1 MGNALLQRSAD
12 VGVGRVVELADTMD
26 LGSIGESCAGSSP
39 VAPTT
44 IDVSDDTDHAS
55 AKHRSSPAPRM
66 NAHGNPKRHPSPGS
80 LGKASVVTLSLF
92 MAGCSPSGERALI
105 EGDRLL
111 QIGKSS
117 EAIPLLERAAL
128 DLPQNAPALNHLG
141 LAYHASGKTN
151 EARRAYLRALE
162 VDRNRI
168 EATYNL
174 AITYLE
180 RGELQEAEKG
190 LRAYLVAHPTD
201 AAVWEVIAQL
211 QFQSGR
217 WDDTERSFATIQ
229 PTGAISADSWNTRGL
244 LSLRK
249 RRFKDAVNCFQYALS
264 LDPAATTP
272 LFNLGVAHQL
282 QGDRRSAAVQYRRW
296 LVVNPSARQSAGV
309 QELIRQWEIP
319 ATPSTALVSTNAP
332 APFAPQRPGR
342 PAAPVVPTQRT
353 NAAAVTEAP
362 RPLAT
367 STLPSSPART
377 PEPPAA
383 KPVAPPQITPPPPL
397 QVVNVQEDPPLR
409 PAQDEPVAKPAA
421 KLAAAVPTGGAAP
434 APQKTT
440 EPATSTVTSPS
451 AAEGKADATETD
463 DADNPAKRSLW
474 QRVTPGKWANPVQWF
489 RKSSETNTAAASD
502 ARPPGNPAEVA
513 AKAASKPSSSP
524 QKKPTPLS
532 PPAAVGPATAPTTA
546 ATTPSRPAPRTEIAS
561 PRRPAPPRYIR
572 RAVGLLPAGNRTA
585 AEPHFQQGIGAHQ
598 RRDLIN
604 AAAQYRRATEI
615 DPSFHEAY
623 HNLALVALDQG
634 DVNLALVA
642 CEQALLLRPADSESR
657 RSFAVALKQAGHPQD
672 AAEQIELFLAAK
684 PTETALHL
692 AAAGLYAGELDEPAK
707 ARTHYELVL
716 ALEPSHPQAAAIRGW
731 LSSHPK

>member
-1 MGNALLQRSAD
+1 
-12 VGVGRVVELADTMD
+12 
-26 LGSIGESCAGSSP
+26 
-39 VAPTT
+39 
-44 IDVSDDTDHAS
+44 
-55 AKHRSSPAPRM
+55 M
-66 NAHGNPKRHPSPGS
+66 NAHGNTKRLPSPVS
-80 LGKASVVTLSLF
+80 LGKASMVTLSLF
-92 MAGCSPSGERALI
+92 LGGCSPSGERALI

-111 QIGKSS
+111 QIGKST

-174 AITYLE
+174 AITHLE
-180 RGELQEAEKG
+180 RGELLEAEKG
-190 LRAYLVAHPTD
+190 LRAYLVAHPAD
-201 AAVWEVIAQL
+201 AAVWEVLAQL

-217 WDDTERSFATIQ
+217 WDDAERSFATIQ
-229 PTGAISADSWNTRGL
+229 PTGAISADGWNSRGL

-264 LDPAATTP
+264 LNPAATTP
-272 LFNLGVAHQL
+272 LYNLGVSYQL
-282 QGDRRSAAVQYRRW
+282 QGDRRSAAAQYRRW
-296 LVVNPSARQSAGV
+296 LAVNPSAPQSAAV
-309 QELIRQWEIP
+309 QELVRQWETP
-319 ATPSTALVSTNAP
+319 ATPPTALVSTNAP
-332 APFAPQRPGR
+332 TPLVPQRPGR
-342 PAAPVVPTQRT
+342 PTAPVAPTQRT
-353 NAAAVTEAP
+353 NAVAVTEAP

-367 STLPSSPART
+367 TTPPPTAPTSPTRT
-377 PEPPAA
+377 AEPPAV
-383 KPVAPPQITPPPPL
+383 KPVVPPQIVPPPPPPL

-421 KLAAAVPTGGAAP
+421 KPVVAAPTGVAAP
-434 APQKTT
+434 APQKPT
-440 EPATSTVTSPS
+440 EPAVSAAPSPS
-451 AAEGKADATETD
+451 AAEGKTTPTALETD
-463 DADNPAKRSLW
+463 DANNTAKRSLW

-546 ATTPSRPAPRTEIAS
+546 ATTPATASAAPSKPAPRTEIAQV
-561 PRRPAPPRYIR
+561 RRPAPPRYVR
-572 RAVGLLPAGNRTA
+572 RAIGLLPAGNRTV

-604 AAAQYRRATEI
+604 AAAQYRRATEV

-634 DVNLALVA
+634 DLNLALVA
-642 CEQALLLRPADSESR
+642 CEQALLLRPSDSESR
-657 RSFAVALKQAGHPQD
+657 RNFAVALKQAGYPQD

-692 AAAGLYAGELDEPAK
+692 AVAGLYAGELEDPAK
-707 ARTHYELVL
+707 ARNHYESVL

-731 LSSHPK
+731 LASHPK

>member
-1 MGNALLQRSAD
+1 M
-12 VGVGRVVELADTMD
+12 
-26 LGSIGESCAGSSP
+26 
-39 VAPTT
+39 
-44 IDVSDDTDHAS
+44 
-55 AKHRSSPAPRM
+55 
-66 NAHGNPKRHPSPGS
+66 
-80 LGKASVVTLSLF
+80 VTLSLF
-92 MAGCSPSGERALI
+92 LGGCSPSGERALI

-111 QIGKSS
+111 QIGKST

-174 AITYLE
+174 AITHLE
-180 RGELQEAEKG
+180 RGELLEAEKG
-190 LRAYLVAHPTD
+190 LRAYLVAHPAD
-201 AAVWEVIAQL
+201 AAVWEVLAQL

-217 WDDTERSFATIQ
+217 WDDAERSFATIQ
-229 PTGAISADSWNTRGL
+229 PTGAISADGWNSRGL

-264 LDPAATTP
+264 LNPAATTP
-272 LFNLGVAHQL
+272 LYNLGVSYQL
-282 QGDRRSAAVQYRRW
+282 QGDRRSAAAQYRRW
-296 LVVNPSARQSAGV
+296 LAVNPSAPQSAAV
-309 QELIRQWEIP
+309 QELVRQWETP
-319 ATPSTALVSTNAP
+319 ATPPTALVSTNAP
-332 APFAPQRPGR
+332 TPLVPQRPGR
-342 PAAPVVPTQRT
+342 PTAPVAPTQRT
-353 NAAAVTEAP
+353 NAVAVTEAP

-367 STLPSSPART
+367 TTPPPTAPTSPTRT
-377 PEPPAA
+377 AEPPAV
-383 KPVAPPQITPPPPL
+383 KPVVPPQIVPPPPPPL

-421 KLAAAVPTGGAAP
+421 KPVVAAPTGVAAP
-434 APQKTT
+434 APQKPT
-440 EPATSTVTSPS
+440 ELAVPAVPSPS
-451 AAEGKADATETD
+451 AAEGKTALETD
-463 DADNPAKRSLW
+463 DANNPAKRSLW

-546 ATTPSRPAPRTEIAS
+546 ATTPATASAAPSKPAPRTEIAQV
-561 PRRPAPPRYIR
+561 RRPAPPRYVR
-572 RAVGLLPAGNRTA
+572 RAIGLLPAGNRTV

-604 AAAQYRRATEI
+604 AAAQYRRATEV

-634 DVNLALVA
+634 DLNLALVA
-642 CEQALLLRPADSESR
+642 CEQALLLRPSDSESR
-657 RSFAVALKQAGHPQD
+657 RNFAVELKQAGYPQD

-692 AAAGLYAGELDEPAK
+692 AVAGLYAGELEDPAK
-707 ARTHYELVL
+707 ARNHYESVL

-731 LSSHPK
+731 LASHPK

>member
-1 MGNALLQRSAD
+1 
-12 VGVGRVVELADTMD
+12 
-26 LGSIGESCAGSSP
+26 
-39 VAPTT
+39 
-44 IDVSDDTDHAS
+44 
-55 AKHRSSPAPRM
+55 
-66 NAHGNPKRHPSPGS
+66 
-80 LGKASVVTLSLF
+80 
-92 MAGCSPSGERALI
+92 
-105 EGDRLL
+105 
-111 QIGKSS
+111 
-117 EAIPLLERAAL
+117 L

-174 AITYLE
+174 AITHLE
-180 RGELQEAEKG
+180 RGELLEAEKG
-190 LRAYLVAHPTD
+190 LRAYLVAHPAD
-201 AAVWEVIAQL
+201 AAVWEVLAQL

-217 WDDTERSFATIQ
+217 WDDAERSFATIQ
-229 PTGAISADSWNTRGL
+229 PTGAISADGWNSRGL

-264 LDPAATTP
+264 LNPAATTP
-272 LFNLGVAHQL
+272 LYNLGVSYQL
-282 QGDRRSAAVQYRRW
+282 QGDRRSAAAQYRRW
-296 LVVNPSARQSAGV
+296 LAVNPSAPQSAAV
-309 QELIRQWEIP
+309 QELVRQWETP
-319 ATPSTALVSTNAP
+319 ATPPTALVSTNAP
-332 APFAPQRPGR
+332 TPLVPQRPGR
-342 PAAPVVPTQRT
+342 PTAPVAPTQRT
-353 NAAAVTEAP
+353 NAVAVTEAP

-367 STLPSSPART
+367 TTPPPTAPTSPTRT
-377 PEPPAA
+377 AEPPAV
-383 KPVAPPQITPPPPL
+383 KPVVPPQIVPPPPPPL

-421 KLAAAVPTGGAAP
+421 KPVVAAPTGVAAP
-434 APQKTT
+434 APQKPT
-440 EPATSTVTSPS
+440 EPAVSAAPSPS
-451 AAEGKADATETD
+451 AAEGKTTPTALETD
-463 DADNPAKRSLW
+463 DANNPAKRSLW

-546 ATTPSRPAPRTEIAS
+546 ATTPATASAAPSKPAPRTEIAQV
-561 PRRPAPPRYIR
+561 RRPAPPRYVR
-572 RAVGLLPAGNRTA
+572 RAIGLLPAGNRTV

-604 AAAQYRRATEI
+604 AAAQYRRATEV

-634 DVNLALVA
+634 DLNLALVA
-642 CEQALLLRPADSESR
+642 CEQALLLRPSDSESR
-657 RSFAVALKQAGHPQD
+657 RNFAVALKQAGYPQD

-692 AAAGLYAGELDEPAK
+692 AVAGLYAGELEDPAK
-707 ARTHYELVL
+707 ARNHYESVL

-731 LSSHPK
+731 LASHPK

>member
-1 MGNALLQRSAD
+1 M
-12 VGVGRVVELADTMD
+12 
-26 LGSIGESCAGSSP
+26 
-39 VAPTT
+39 
-44 IDVSDDTDHAS
+44 
-55 AKHRSSPAPRM
+55 
-66 NAHGNPKRHPSPGS
+66 
-80 LGKASVVTLSLF
+80 VTLSLF
-92 MAGCSPSGERALI
+92 LAGCSPSGERALI

-111 QIGKSS
+111 QIGKST

-174 AITYLE
+174 AITHLE
-180 RGELQEAEKG
+180 RGELLEAEKG

-217 WDDTERSFATIQ
+217 WDDAERSFATIQ
-229 PTGAISADSWNTRGL
+229 PTGAISADGWNSRGL

-264 LDPAATTP
+264 LNPAATTP
-272 LFNLGVAHQL
+272 LYNLGVSYQL
-282 QGDRRSAAVQYRRW
+282 QGDRRSAAAQYRRW
-296 LVVNPSARQSAGV
+296 LAVNPSAPQSAAV
-309 QELIRQWEIP
+309 QELVRQWETP
-319 ATPSTALVSTNAP
+319 ATPPTALVSTNAP
-332 APFAPQRPGR
+332 TPLVPQRPGR
-342 PAAPVVPTQRT
+342 PTAPVAPNPRT
-353 NAAAVTEAP
+353 NAVAVTEAP

-367 STLPSSPART
+367 TTPPSTAPSTPPSSPART
-377 PEPPAA
+377 PEPAA
-383 KPVAPPQITPPPPL
+383 VKPVAPPQIVPPPPPPL

-421 KLAAAVPTGGAAP
+421 KPVAAAPTGVAAP
-434 APQKTT
+434 TPQKPT
-440 EPATSTVTSPS
+440 ELAVPAAPSPS
-451 AAEGKADATETD
+451 AAEGKTTPTALETD
-463 DADNPAKRSLW
+463 DANNPAKRSLW

-489 RKSSETNTAAASD
+489 RKEADTNA
-502 ARPPGNPAEVA
+502 PATPI
-513 AKAASKPSSSP
+513 AKL
-524 QKKPTPLS
+524 PTPAPAS
-532 PPAAVGPATAPTTA
+532 PKKATPLTAPTARVAPPQATGSA
-546 ATTPSRPAPRTEIAS
+546 APSKPATRTEIAQV
-561 PRRPAPPRYIR
+561 RRPAPPRYVR

-604 AAAQYRRATEI
+604 AAAQYRRATEV

-634 DVNLALVA
+634 DLNLALVA

-657 RSFAVALKQAGHPQD
+657 RNFAVALKQAGHSQD

-692 AAAGLYAGELDEPAK
+692 AVAGLYAGELDDPAK

-731 LSSHPK
+731 LASHPK

>member
-1 MGNALLQRSAD
+1 M
-12 VGVGRVVELADTMD
+12 
-26 LGSIGESCAGSSP
+26 
-39 VAPTT
+39 
-44 IDVSDDTDHAS
+44 
-55 AKHRSSPAPRM
+55 
-66 NAHGNPKRHPSPGS
+66 
-80 LGKASVVTLSLF
+80 VTLSLF
-92 MAGCSPSGERALI
+92 LGGCSPSGERALI

-111 QIGKSS
+111 QIGKST

-174 AITYLE
+174 AITHLE
-180 RGELQEAEKG
+180 RGELLEAEKG
-190 LRAYLVAHPTD
+190 LRAYLVAHPAD
-201 AAVWEVIAQL
+201 AAVWEVLAQL

-217 WDDTERSFATIQ
+217 WDDAERSFATIQ
-229 PTGAISADSWNTRGL
+229 PTGAISADGWNSRGL

-264 LDPAATTP
+264 LNPAATTP
-272 LFNLGVAHQL
+272 LYNLGVSYQL
-282 QGDRRSAAVQYRRW
+282 QGDRRSAAAQYRRW
-296 LVVNPSARQSAGV
+296 LAVNPSAPQSAAV
-309 QELIRQWEIP
+309 QELVRQWETP
-319 ATPSTALVSTNAP
+319 ATPPTALVSTNAP
-332 APFAPQRPGR
+332 TPLVPQRPGR
-342 PAAPVVPTQRT
+342 PTAPVAPTQRT
-353 NAAAVTEAP
+353 NAVAVTEAP

-367 STLPSSPART
+367 TTPPPTAPTSPTRT
-377 PEPPAA
+377 AEPPAV
-383 KPVAPPQITPPPPL
+383 KPVVPPQIVPPPPPPL

-421 KLAAAVPTGGAAP
+421 KPVVAAPTGVAAP
-434 APQKTT
+434 APQKPT
-440 EPATSTVTSPS
+440 EPAVSAAPSPS
-451 AAEGKADATETD
+451 AAEGKTTPTALETD
-463 DADNPAKRSLW
+463 DANNPAKRSLW

-546 ATTPSRPAPRTEIAS
+546 ATTPATASAAPSKPAPRTEIAQV
-561 PRRPAPPRYIR
+561 RRPAPPRYVR
-572 RAVGLLPAGNRTA
+572 RAIGLLPAGNRTA

-604 AAAQYRRATEI
+604 AAAQYRRATEV

-634 DVNLALVA
+634 DLNLALVA
-642 CEQALLLRPADSESR
+642 CEQALLLRPSDSESR
-657 RSFAVALKQAGHPQD
+657 RNFAVALKQAGHSQD

-692 AAAGLYAGELDEPAK
+692 AVAGLYAGELEDPAK
-707 ARTHYELVL
+707 ARNHYESVL

-731 LSSHPK
+731 LASHPK

>member
-1 MGNALLQRSAD
+1 M
-12 VGVGRVVELADTMD
+12 
-26 LGSIGESCAGSSP
+26 
-39 VAPTT
+39 
-44 IDVSDDTDHAS
+44 
-55 AKHRSSPAPRM
+55 
-66 NAHGNPKRHPSPGS
+66 
-80 LGKASVVTLSLF
+80 VTLSLF
-92 MAGCSPSGERALI
+92 LGGCSPSGERALI

-111 QIGKSS
+111 QIGKST

-174 AITYLE
+174 AITHLE
-180 RGELQEAEKG
+180 RGELLEAEKG
-190 LRAYLVAHPTD
+190 LRAYLVAHPAD
-201 AAVWEVIAQL
+201 AAVWEVLAQL

-217 WDDTERSFATIQ
+217 WDDAERSFATIQ
-229 PTGAISADSWNTRGL
+229 PTGAISADGWNSRGL

-264 LDPAATTP
+264 LNPAATTP
-272 LFNLGVAHQL
+272 LYNLGVSYQL
-282 QGDRRSAAVQYRRW
+282 QGDRRSAAAQYRRW
-296 LVVNPSARQSAGV
+296 LAVNPSAPQSAAV
-309 QELIRQWEIP
+309 QELVRQWETP
-319 ATPSTALVSTNAP
+319 ATPPTALVSTNAP
-332 APFAPQRPGR
+332 TPLVPQRPGR
-342 PAAPVVPTQRT
+342 PTAPVAPTQRT
-353 NAAAVTEAP
+353 NAVAVTEAP

-367 STLPSSPART
+367 TTPPPTAPTSPTRT
-377 PEPPAA
+377 AEPPAV
-383 KPVAPPQITPPPPL
+383 KPVVPPQIVPPPPPPL

-421 KLAAAVPTGGAAP
+421 KPVVAAPTGVAAP
-434 APQKTT
+434 APQKPT
-440 EPATSTVTSPS
+440 EPAVSAAPSPS
-451 AAEGKADATETD
+451 AAEGKTTPTALETD
-463 DADNPAKRSLW
+463 DANNTAKRSLW

-546 ATTPSRPAPRTEIAS
+546 ATTPATASAAPSKPAPRTEIAQV
-561 PRRPAPPRYIR
+561 RRPAPPRYVR
-572 RAVGLLPAGNRTA
+572 RAIGLLPAGNRTV

-604 AAAQYRRATEI
+604 AAAQYRRATEV

-634 DVNLALVA
+634 DLNLALVA
-642 CEQALLLRPADSESR
+642 CEQALLLRPSDSESR
-657 RSFAVALKQAGHPQD
+657 RNFAVALKQAGYPQD

-692 AAAGLYAGELDEPAK
+692 AVAGLYAGELEDPAK
-707 ARTHYELVL
+707 ARNHYESVL

-731 LSSHPK
+731 LASHPK

>member
-1 MGNALLQRSAD
+1 
-12 VGVGRVVELADTMD
+12 
-26 LGSIGESCAGSSP
+26 
-39 VAPTT
+39 
-44 IDVSDDTDHAS
+44 
-55 AKHRSSPAPRM
+55 M
-66 NAHGNPKRHPSPGS
+66 NAHGNTKRLPSPVS
-80 LGKASVVTLSLF
+80 LGKASMVTLSLF
-92 MAGCSPSGERALI
+92 LGGCSPSGERALI

-111 QIGKSS
+111 QIGKST

-174 AITYLE
+174 AITHLE
-180 RGELQEAEKG
+180 RGELLEAEKG

-201 AAVWEVIAQL
+201 AAVWEVLAQL

-217 WDDTERSFATIQ
+217 WDDADRSFATIQ
-229 PTGAISADSWNTRGL
+229 PTGAISADGWNSRGL

-264 LDPAATTP
+264 LNPAATTP
-272 LFNLGVAHQL
+272 LYNLGVSYQL
-282 QGDRRSAAVQYRRW
+282 QGDRRSAAAQYRRW
-296 LVVNPSARQSAGV
+296 LAVNPSAPQSAAV
-309 QELIRQWEIP
+309 QELVRQWETP
-319 ATPSTALVSTNAP
+319 ATPPTALVSTNAP
-332 APFAPQRPGR
+332 TPLVPQRPGR
-342 PAAPVVPTQRT
+342 PTAPVAPTQRT
-353 NAAAVTEAP
+353 NAVAVTEAP

-367 STLPSSPART
+367 TTPPPTAPTSPTRT
-377 PEPPAA
+377 AEPPAV
-383 KPVAPPQITPPPPL
+383 KPVVPPQIVPPPPPPL

-421 KLAAAVPTGGAAP
+421 KPVAAAPTGVAAP
-434 APQKTT
+434 APQKPT
-440 EPATSTVTSPS
+440 EPAVSAAPSPS
-451 AAEGKADATETD
+451 AAEGKTTPTALETD
-463 DADNPAKRSLW
+463 DANNPAKRSLW

-513 AKAASKPSSSP
+513 AKAVSKPSSSP

-546 ATTPSRPAPRTEIAS
+546 ATTPATASAAPSKPAPRTEIAQV
-561 PRRPAPPRYIR
+561 RRPAPPRYVR
-572 RAVGLLPAGNRTA
+572 RAIGLLPAGNRTV

-604 AAAQYRRATEI
+604 AAAQYRRATEV

-657 RSFAVALKQAGHPQD
+657 RNFAVALKQAGYPQD

-692 AAAGLYAGELDEPAK
+692 AVAGLYAGELEDPAK
-707 ARTHYELVL
+707 ARNHYESVL

-731 LSSHPK
+731 LASHPK

>member
-1 MGNALLQRSAD
+1 
-12 VGVGRVVELADTMD
+12 
-26 LGSIGESCAGSSP
+26 
-39 VAPTT
+39 
-44 IDVSDDTDHAS
+44 
-55 AKHRSSPAPRM
+55 M
-66 NAHGNPKRHPSPGS
+66 NAHGNTKRLPSPVS
-80 LGKASVVTLSLF
+80 LGKASMITLSLF
-92 MAGCSPSGERALI
+92 LGGCSPSGERALI

-111 QIGKSS
+111 QIGKST

-174 AITYLE
+174 AITHLE
-180 RGELQEAEKG
+180 RGELLEAEKG
-190 LRAYLVAHPTD
+190 LRAYLVAHPAD
-201 AAVWEVIAQL
+201 AAVWEVLAQL

-217 WDDTERSFATIQ
+217 WDDAERSFATIQ
-229 PTGAISADSWNTRGL
+229 PTGAISADGWNSRGL

-264 LDPAATTP
+264 LNPAATTP
-272 LFNLGVAHQL
+272 LYNLGVSYQL
-282 QGDRRSAAVQYRRW
+282 QGDRRSAAAQYRRW
-296 LVVNPSARQSAGV
+296 LAVNPSAPQSAAV
-309 QELIRQWEIP
+309 QELVRQWETP
-319 ATPSTALVSTNAP
+319 ATPPTALVSTNAP
-332 APFAPQRPGR
+332 TPLVPQRPGR
-342 PAAPVVPTQRT
+342 PTAPVAPTQRT
-353 NAAAVTEAP
+353 NAVAVTEAP

-367 STLPSSPART
+367 TTPPPTAPTSPTRT
-377 PEPPAA
+377 AEPPAV
-383 KPVAPPQITPPPPL
+383 KPVVPPQIVPPPPPPL

-421 KLAAAVPTGGAAP
+421 KPVVAAPTGVAAP
-434 APQKTT
+434 APQKPT
-440 EPATSTVTSPS
+440 EPAVSAAPSPS
-451 AAEGKADATETD
+451 AAEGKTTPTALETD
-463 DADNPAKRSLW
+463 DANNPAKRSLW

-513 AKAASKPSSSP
+513 AKAVSKPSSSP

-532 PPAAVGPATAPTTA
+532 PPAAVGPATAPITA
-546 ATTPSRPAPRTEIAS
+546 APPQATASAAPSKPAPRTEITQV
-561 PRRPAPPRYIR
+561 RRPAPPRYVR
-572 RAVGLLPAGNRTA
+572 RAIGLLPAGNRTA

-604 AAAQYRRATEI
+604 AAAQYRRATEV

-657 RSFAVALKQAGHPQD
+657 RNFAVALKQAGYPQD

-692 AAAGLYAGELDEPAK
+692 AVAGLYAGELEDPVK
-707 ARTHYELVL
+707 ARNHYESVL

-731 LSSHPK
+731 LASHPK

>member
-1 MGNALLQRSAD
+1 
-12 VGVGRVVELADTMD
+12 
-26 LGSIGESCAGSSP
+26 
-39 VAPTT
+39 
-44 IDVSDDTDHAS
+44 
-55 AKHRSSPAPRM
+55 M

-80 LGKASVVTLSLF
+80 LGKASMVTLSLI

-111 QIGKSS
+111 QIGKST
-117 EAIPLLERAAL
+117 EAIPLLERSAL

-180 RGELQEAEKG
+180 RGELLEAEKG

-201 AAVWEVIAQL
+201 AAVWEVLAQL

-217 WDDTERSFATIQ
+217 WDDAERSFATIQ
-229 PTGAISADSWNTRGL
+229 PTGAISADGWNTRGL

-272 LFNLGVAHQL
+272 LYNLGVAHQL
-282 QGDRRSAAVQYRRW
+282 QGDRRSAAAQYRRW
-296 LVVNPSARQSAGV
+296 LAVNSGSPQSAPV
-309 QELIRQWEIP
+309 QELIRQWETP
-319 ATPSTALVSTNAP
+319 ATPPTALVSTNAP
-332 APFAPQRPGR
+332 TPFVPQRPGR
-342 PAAPVVPTQRT
+342 PTAPVAPTQRT
-353 NAAAVTEAP
+353 NAVAVTEAP

-367 STLPSSPART
+367 TTLPASPART
-377 PEPPAA
+377 TEPPAA
-383 KPVAPPQITPPPPL
+383 KPVAPPQIIPPPPL

-421 KLAAAVPTGGAAP
+421 KPVVAVPTGGAAP
-434 APQKTT
+434 APQKPT
-440 EPATSTVTSPS
+440 ELAAPAITSPS
-451 AAEGKADATETD
+451 AAEGKTTPTALETD
-463 DADNPAKRSLW
+463 DANPPAKRSLW

-489 RKSSETNTAAASD
+489 RKEADTNAPATPTAKPPAPAS
-502 ARPPGNPAEVA
+502 APASPK
-513 AKAASKPSSSP
+513 KA
-524 QKKPTPLS
+524 TPL
-532 PPAAVGPATAPTTA
+532 TAPTARVATPQPTVLEAPSKPA
-546 ATTPSRPAPRTEIAS
+546 ARTEIAQV
-561 PRRPAPPRYIR
+561 RRPAPPRYVR

-692 AAAGLYAGELDEPAK
+692 AAAGLYAGELDDPAK
-707 ARTHYELVL
+707 ARTHYEFVL

-731 LSSHPK
+731 LASHPK

>member
-1 MGNALLQRSAD
+1 
-12 VGVGRVVELADTMD
+12 
-26 LGSIGESCAGSSP
+26 
-39 VAPTT
+39 
-44 IDVSDDTDHAS
+44 
-55 AKHRSSPAPRM
+55 M
-66 NAHGNPKRHPSPGS
+66 NAHGNTKRLPSPVS
-80 LGKASVVTLSLF
+80 LGKASMVTLSLF
-92 MAGCSPSGERALI
+92 LGGCSPSGERALI

-111 QIGKSS
+111 QIGKST

-174 AITYLE
+174 AITHLE
-180 RGELQEAEKG
+180 RGELLEAEKG

-217 WDDTERSFATIQ
+217 WDDAERSFATIQ
-229 PTGAISADSWNTRGL
+229 PTGAISADGWNSRGL

-282 QGDRRSAAVQYRRW
+282 QGDRRSAAAQYRRW
-296 LVVNPSARQSAGV
+296 LAVNPSAPQSAAV
-309 QELIRQWEIP
+309 QELIRQWETP
-319 ATPSTALVSTNAP
+319 ATPPTALISTNAP
-332 APFAPQRPGR
+332 AQLVPQRSGR
-342 PAAPVVPTQRT
+342 PADPVVPNPRT
-353 NAAAVTEAP
+353 NAVAVTEAP

-367 STLPSSPART
+367 TIPPSTAPTSPART

-383 KPVAPPQITPPPPL
+383 KPVAPPQIVPPPPPPL

-421 KLAAAVPTGGAAP
+421 KPVVAVPTGVAAP
-434 APQKTT
+434 APQKPT
-440 EPATSTVTSPS
+440 ELTVPAAPSPS
-451 AAEGKADATETD
+451 AAEGKTTPTALETD
-463 DADNPAKRSLW
+463 DGNNSAKRSLW

-489 RKSSETNTAAASD
+489 RKEADTNA
-502 ARPPGNPAEVA
+502 PATPI
-513 AKAASKPSSSP
+513 AKL
-524 QKKPTPLS
+524 PTPAPAS
-532 PPAAVGPATAPTTA
+532 PKKATPLTAPTARVAPPQATGSA
-546 ATTPSRPAPRTEIAS
+546 APSKPAARTEIAQV
-561 PRRPAPPRYIR
+561 RRPAPPRYVR

-604 AAAQYRRATEI
+604 AAAQYRRATEV

-634 DVNLALVA
+634 DLNLALVA

-657 RSFAVALKQAGHPQD
+657 RNFAVALKQAGHPQD

-692 AAAGLYAGELDEPAK
+692 AVAGLYAGELDDPAK

-731 LSSHPK
+731 LASHPK

>member
-1 MGNALLQRSAD
+1 M
-12 VGVGRVVELADTMD
+12 
-26 LGSIGESCAGSSP
+26 
-39 VAPTT
+39 
-44 IDVSDDTDHAS
+44 
-55 AKHRSSPAPRM
+55 
-66 NAHGNPKRHPSPGS
+66 
-80 LGKASVVTLSLF
+80 VTLSLF

-111 QIGKSS
+111 QIGKST

-174 AITYLE
+174 AITHLE
-180 RGELQEAEKG
+180 RGELLEAEKG

-217 WDDTERSFATIQ
+217 WDDAERSFATIQ
-229 PTGAISADSWNTRGL
+229 PTGTISADSWNSRGL

-282 QGDRRSAAVQYRRW
+282 QGDRRSAAAQYRRW
-296 LVVNPSARQSAGV
+296 LAVNPSAPKSAAV
-309 QELIRQWEIP
+309 QELIRQWETP
-319 ATPSTALVSTNAP
+319 ATPPTALVSTNAP
-332 APFAPQRPGR
+332 TPFAPQRPGR
-342 PAAPVVPTQRT
+342 PAAPVAPTQRT
-353 NAAAVTEAP
+353 NAVAVTEAP

-367 STLPSSPART
+367 STPPSTAPTSPART

-383 KPVAPPQITPPPPL
+383 KPVAPPPPPKVVNIVPPPPPPL

-421 KLAAAVPTGGAAP
+421 KPVAPVPTGVAAP
-434 APQKTT
+434 APQKPT
-440 EPATSTVTSPS
+440 ELAAAAITSPS
-451 AAEGKADATETD
+451 AAEGKTTPAPLETD
-463 DADNPAKRSLW
+463 DANTPSKRSLW

-489 RKSSETNTAAASD
+489 RKEADTNA
-502 ARPPGNPAEVA
+502 PATPI
-513 AKAASKPSSSP
+513 AKL
-524 QKKPTPLS
+524 PTPAPAS
-532 PPAAVGPATAPTTA
+532 PKKATPLTAPTARVAPPQATGSA
-546 ATTPSRPAPRTEIAS
+546 APSKPAARAEIAQV
-561 PRRPAPPRYIR
+561 RRPAPPRYVR

-657 RSFAVALKQAGHPQD
+657 RNFAVALKQAGHSQD

-692 AAAGLYAGELDEPAK
+692 AAAGLYAGELDDPAK
-707 ARTHYELVL
+707 ARTHYEFVL